1 MRKAIGMHTA
11 SNERGFTLI
20 ELLLSTAI
28 TLVILGTA
36 MTAFRDG
43 IRVNETAS
51 LIADANQ
58 NLRAGTNLLVRDLL
72 QAGRGIPVG
81 GIPIPSGT
89 GVDPL
94 NRPSP
99 PGMVYE
105 FNNTTASTLPAIVS
119 GFDLGPAV
127 NGEAT
132 DMITMLAV
140 DPTSYVEY
148 SPGAPAALLELNWTN
163 DQTLWPTGLA
173 NPTPNLKNDGASLD
187 VGQFTTWISDPVS
200 GIKVGDL
207 LLFTNALG
215 SAVQTVTST
224 GPKKVYFDDDDDTF
238 NFNQRDAP
246 AGSIMQI
253 GTCNGACNGANGNS
267 NGNSGNNLTFPQTTV
282 VRLQVVTYYVDNTT
296 SPGVPRLV
304 RQYNHF
310 APQAL
315 AGIVEDLR
323 MTFDL
328 VDGVINPT
336 QIADLPYTDP
346 GGIIYTANQIR
357 KVNLHVGVRS
367 DTRSSTRD
375 DYLRHHLA
383 TVISI
388 RSLAFIDRY
397 K

>member
-43 IRVNETAS
+43 ILVNETAS

-81 GIPIPSGT
+81 GVPIPSGT
-89 GVDPL
+89 GVNPL

-99 PGMVYE
+99 PGMAYQ
-105 FNNTTASTLPAIVS
+105 FNNTTATTLPAIVS
-119 GFDLGPAV
+119 GSGLGPVV

-132 DMITMLAV
+132 DMIAMLAI

-148 SPGAPAALLELNWTN
+148 SPGAPAGILELNWTN
-163 DQTLWPTGLA
+163 DQTQWPTGLA
-173 NPTPNLKNDGASLD
+173 NPTPKLKNDGQSLD
-187 VGQFTTWISDPVS
+187 VGQFGTWISDPVT

-224 GPKKVYFDDDDDTF
+224 GSNKVYFDDDDTF

-246 AGSIMQI
+246 AGSIMQL
-253 GTCNGACNGANGNS
+253 GTCNGSCNGNNGNNNNGNGANS
-267 NGNSGNNLTFPQTTV
+267 TFPQTTV
-282 VRLQVVTYYVDNTT
+282 VRLQMVTYYVDNTT

-336 QIADLPYTDP
+336 QIADLPYTAP

-367 DTRSSTRD
+367 DTRSSTRG
-375 DYLRHHLA
+375 DYLRHYLA